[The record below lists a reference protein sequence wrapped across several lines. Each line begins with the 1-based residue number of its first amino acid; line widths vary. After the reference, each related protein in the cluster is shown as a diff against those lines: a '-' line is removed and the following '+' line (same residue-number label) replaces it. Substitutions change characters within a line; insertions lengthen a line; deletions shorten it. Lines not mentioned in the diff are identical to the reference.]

1 MRECFD
7 PTVYKKDWQYR
18 EGDLTVTR
26 STQWSAPGC
35 HQGCSILFYTDA
47 EGKLVKVEGD
57 PNSPVTDGR
66 LCMRC
71 LDMLEAVYHPDRI
84 VHPLKRA
91 KEDRGKDTW
100 EQITMDEAYELCIQM
115 VKDTTEKYGAKSICT
130 GAGTG
135 RNATWQSNVLG
146 QGAFGTPNDN
156 CGMLAGNCCYTPRMQ
171 GMNAVLGDTFIA
183 DCGQLNE
190 ARFDHP
196 EYRRPDLFMI
206 WGNNPLRANAD
217 GFFGHWIIDCMRRGS
232 ELFVVDPQVT
242 WLSAHAKLYIQVRPG
257 TDAALALAIGHVMIE
272 EDLYDHD
279 FVECWCYG
287 FDEYRE
293 RVREWTPERAAEI
306 CWCPAE
312 KIYAAARLIGTAGV
326 TTLQWG
332 VAFDQTK
339 WANGTAH
346 AAVAVQA
353 LTGNID
359 NPGGFVGIN
368 FGYVQSDI
376 RENVSKGLPNVREG
390 RLGDD
395 GNWGL
400 MNAVGKGGH
409 AIPEAILD
417 ACETEKPYPV
427 KMLFM
432 CSTTAF
438 TNMAGQARRVY
449 DAFSKMDHVVVCD
462 LFMTPTAMAIADL
475 FIPMAM
481 GCERNGVRGWYTP
494 LRSIV
499 KVTQT
504 GEAVGDEQM
513 MLELG
518 KKMNPD
524 LFYWDDVPEMLEF
537 CTNNMATVPVQITF
551 NELKEKVIVYPEF
564 EYYKYKTGKLRF
576 DGNPGFNTLSG
587 RVEFFCNMY
596 NNVGMDPLPYFNEP
610 PESPVSTP
618 ELAAEYPLVMTTG
631 RRCWEYFHSE
641 HRQMP
646 RMREFHKWPMFAI
659 HPDDAAAAG
668 IKEGDWAVIEN
679 SHGKAMEVAHVTDTM
694 MEGVIS
700 AEHGWWFPERDPEE
714 PSLFGLWESNINCCT
729 VQGDFGPSGYGSS
742 YKTQLAKV
750 YPAAAG
756 YGAEFEKLY
765 QDHFGNR

>member
-1 MRECFD
+1 MEERDYQFVEHEN
-7 PTVYKKDWQYR
+7 PYTYR
-18 EGDLTVTR
+18 DGDLTVTR
-26 STQWSAPGC
+26 GSAWSGPGC
-35 HQGCSILFYTDA
+35 HLGCGVLLYTND
-47 EGKLVKVEGD
+47 EGDLVKVEGD
-57 PNSPVTDGR
+57 PENPFNEGR
-66 LCMRC
+66 LCVRC
-71 LDMLEAVYHPDRI
+71 LDLPEMVNNPKRLT
-84 VHPLKRA
+84 HPLRRA
-91 KEDRGKDTW
+91 KADRGHDRW
-100 EQITMDEAYELCIQM
+100 ERIGWDEALDLIAAELNK
-115 VKDTTEKYGAKSICT
+115 VKEAYGPESVIFSC
-130 GAGTG
+130 GTG
-135 RNATWQSNVLG
+135 RDIAPYITRLCWSFGSPNFVNIFSGNACYLPRVAGCIATT
-146 QGAFGTPNDN
+146 GAFW
-156 CGMLAGNCCYTPRMQ
+156 
-171 GMNAVLGDTFIA
+171 VA
-183 DCGQLNE
+183 DCAQQFPDRYDNP
-190 ARFDHP
+190 AWQMP
-196 EYRRPDLFMI
+196 ETMFV
-206 WGNNPLRANAD
+206 WGNYPLIANSD
-217 GFFGHWIIDCMRRGS
+217 GFFGHW
-232 ELFVVDPQVT
+232 VVDLMKRGMKIVMIDPKVT
-242 WLSAHAKLYIQVRPG
+242 WLSAKAEVHLPVRPG
-257 TDAALALAIGHVMIE
+257 TDAALALAMMNVIIN

-279 FVECWCYG
+279 FVDRWCYG
-287 FDEYRE
+287 FEE
-293 RVREWTPERAAEI
+293 LSEHVQPFTPEYAETTT
-306 CWCPAE
+306 WVPAE
-312 KIYAAARLIGTAGV
+312 RIRKAARILAASRPA
-326 TTLQWG
+326 TLQWG

-376 RENVSKGLPNVREG
+376 RENIAKSLPNVREG

-417 ACETEKPYPV
+417 AAETGVPYPV

-449 DAFSKMDHVVVCD
+449 DVYKDMDHVVVCD
-462 LFMTPTAMAIADL
+462 LFMTPTAMAIGDL

-504 GEAVGDEQM
+504 GDAVGDEQM

-537 CTNNMATVPVQITF
+537 CTNNMATVPIHITF
-551 NELKEKVIVYPEF
+551 SELREKVIVYPEF

-587 RVEFFCNMY
+587 RVELFCNMY
-596 NNVGMDPLPYFNEP
+596 NNVGMDPLPYFKEP
-610 PESPVSTP
+610 PESPESTP
-618 ELAAEYPLVMTTG
+618 ELFAEYPLVLTTG

-641 HRQMP
+641 HRQL
-646 RMREFHKWPMFAI
+646 RSMREFHKWPMFAI
-659 HPDDAAAAG
+659 NPADAEAAG

-679 SHGKAMEVAHVTDTM
+679 AHGKAIEVAHVTDTIM
-694 MEGVIS
+694 KGVVS
-700 AEHGWWFPERDPEE
+700 AEHGWWFPERDKEE
-714 PSLFGLWESNINCCT
+714 PSLYGVWESNINCLT

-742 YKTQLAKV
+742 YKTQLCRV
-750 YPAAAG
+750 YPAPEG
-756 YGAEFEKLY
+756 YGAEFERMYAEHHNL
-765 QDHFGNR
+765 

>member
-1 MRECFD
+1 M
-7 PTVYKKDWQYR
+7 
-18 EGDLTVTR
+18 
-26 STQWSAPGC
+26 
-35 HQGCSILFYTDA
+35 
-47 EGKLVKVEGD
+47 
-57 PNSPVTDGR
+57 
-66 LCMRC
+66 
-71 LDMLEAVYHPDRI
+71 
-84 VHPLKRA
+84 
-91 KEDRGKDTW
+91 
-100 EQITMDEAYELCIQM
+100 
-115 VKDTTEKYGAKSICT
+115 
-130 GAGTG
+130 
-135 RNATWQSNVLG
+135 
-146 QGAFGTPNDN
+146 
-156 CGMLAGNCCYTPRMQ
+156 
-171 GMNAVLGDTFIA
+171 
-183 DCGQLNE
+183 
-190 ARFDHP
+190 P
-196 EYRRPDLFMI
+196 EP
-206 WGNNPLRANAD
+206 
-217 GFFGHWIIDCMRRGS
+217 
-232 ELFVVDPQVT
+232 
-242 WLSAHAKLYIQVRPG
+242 
-257 TDAALALAIGHVMIE
+257 
-272 EDLYDHD
+272 
-279 FVECWCYG
+279 
-287 FDEYRE
+287 
-293 RVREWTPERAAEI
+293 
-306 CWCPAE
+306 E
-312 KIYAAARLIGTAGV
+312 KIYEAARLIGTAGV

-376 RENVSKGLPNVREG
+376 RENIAKSLPNVREG

-417 ACETEKPYPV
+417 AAETGEPYPV

-449 DAFSKMDHVVVCD
+449 DVYKDMDHVVVCD
-462 LFMTPTAMAIADL
+462 LFMTPTAMAIGDL

-504 GEAVGDEQM
+504 GDAVGDEQM

-537 CTNNMATVPVQITF
+537 CTNNMATVPIHITF
-551 NELKEKVIVYPEF
+551 SELREKVIVYPEF

-587 RVEFFCNMY
+587 RVELFCNMY

-610 PESPVSTP
+610 PESPDSTP
-618 ELAAEYPLVMTTG
+618 ELFAEYPLVLTTG

-641 HRQMP
+641 HRQL
-646 RMREFHKWPMFAI
+646 RSMREFHKWPMFAI
-659 HPDDAAAAG
+659 NPDDAAAAG

-679 SHGKAMEVAHVTDTM
+679 AHGKAIEVAHVTDTM
-694 MEGVIS
+694 MKGVVS
-700 AEHGWWFPERDPEE
+700 AEHGWWFPERDKEE
-714 PSLFGLWESNINCCT
+714 PSLYGVWESNINCLT

-742 YKTQLAKV
+742 YKTQLCRV
-750 YPAAAG
+750 YPAPEG
-756 YGAEFEKLY
+756 YGAEFEKMYAEHHNL
-765 QDHFGNR
+765 

>member
-7 PTVYKKDWQYR
+7 PEIYKKDWQYQ

-26 STQWSAPGC
+26 SCQWSAPGC
-35 HQGCSILFYTDA
+35 HQGCSILFYTDKD
-47 EGKLVKVEGD
+47 GKLVKVEGD

-71 LDMLEAVYHPDRI
+71 LAMVEAVYHPDRI
-84 VHPLKRA
+84 VHPMKRA
-91 KEDRGKDTW
+91 KEDRGKDKW
-100 EQITMDEAYELCIQM
+100 VEITMDEAYELCIEM

-156 CGMLAGNCCYTPRMQ
+156 CGLLAGNCCYTPRMQ

-196 EYRRPDLFMI
+196 EYRRPDLFLI

-217 GFFGHWIIDCMRRGS
+217 GFYGHWIIDCMRRGS
-232 ELFVVDPQVT
+232 KLFVVDPQVT
-242 WLSAHAKLYIQVRPG
+242 WLSAHAEQYIQVRPG

-272 EDLYDHD
+272 EELYDKE
-279 FVECWCYG
+279 FVDYWCYG
-287 FDEYRE
+287 FDEYRQ
-293 RVREWTPERAAEI
+293 RVTEWTPEKAAEI
-306 CWCPAE
+306 CWCTPE
-312 KIYAAARLIGTAGV
+312 EIYAAARLIGTAGV

-332 VAFDQTK
+332 VAFDQNK

-346 AAVAVQA
+346 AVVCLQA
-353 LTGNID
+353 MTGNID

-376 RENVSKGLPNVREG
+376 RENIAKSLPNVREG

-417 ACETEKPYPV
+417 AAETGKPYPV

-449 DAFSKMDHVVVCD
+449 DVYKEMDHVVVCD
-462 LFMTPTAMAIADL
+462 LFMTPTAMAIGDL

-504 GEAVGDEQM
+504 GDAIGDEQM

-537 CTNNMATVPVQITF
+537 CTNNMATVPIQITF
-551 NELKEKVIVYPEF
+551 SELREKVIVYPKF

-576 DGNPGFNTLSG
+576 DGGPGFNTLSG

-596 NNVGMDPLPYFNEP
+596 NNVGMDPLPYFKEP
-610 PESPVSTP
+610 PESPVNTP
-618 ELAAEYPLVMTTG
+618 ELAAEYPLVLTTG

-641 HRQMP
+641 HRQLHT
-646 RMREFHKWPMFAI
+646 MREFHKWPMFAI
-659 HPDDAAAAG
+659 NPADAEAAG

-679 SHGKAMEVAHVTDTM
+679 SHGKAIEVAHVTDTM
-694 MEGVIS
+694 MKGVVS
-700 AEHGWWFPERDPEE
+700 AEHGWWFPERPAEE
-714 PSLFGLWESNINCCT
+714 PSLYGLWESNINCCT

-742 YKTQLAKV
+742 YKTQLCKV
-750 YPAAAG
+750 YPAPEG
-756 YGAEFEKLY
+756 YGAEFEKMY
-765 QDHFGNR
+765 EAHRNR